1 MDDTSLHGARR
12 LLLLLLFQAP
22 EVPETAK
29 AEELQHVGFVRVSS
43 TLQIRPCSLALR
55 ARYHG
60 SSFVPGTRLGPNTA
74 SLLPL
79 PVSSLCC
86 PAPHHFPLP
95 LCPHVSMSP
104 QPSAP
109 SAAVLWD
116 GLWDAAVQD
125 KQLQPFALPYVKF
138 PGDRTIELQH
148 RWVGRDFTAPAVG

>member
-1 MDDTSLHGARR
+1 M
-12 LLLLLLFQAP
+12 LLLLLFQAP
-22 EVPETAK
+22 QVPETAK

-125 KQLQPFALPYVKF
+125 KQLQPFALLYVKF